1 MNFYKLIIIY
11 LLSFYVSIANSQE
24 TGEFT
29 KDATLNEVLGTS
41 AKDYTQFINEDET
54 LTWEIYVPE
63 TYDPS
68 KPAGVMV
75 FAGSPNFVRPPV
87 GWLSVIKDKN
97 LIWVASRKSNN
108 ASSIFQKTLL
118 AMMSIPLIENDYNI
132 DRSRVY
138 VTGEG
143 RTASRAA
150 LDYPEMFTGAIF
162 MGSRLWE
169 DNAEEK
175 VKKALNNSFVFVTR
189 ETNAFPRGTRY
200 AYIKFK
206 SAGVEKLNLF
216 FVQGRRRYNRL
227 RFAESIDFLDG

>member
-1 MNFYKLIIIY
+1 MSFFRLLIIS
-11 LLSFYVSIANSQE
+11 LLSLYVPLANSQE
-24 TGEFT
+24 IGEFT
-29 KDATLNEVLGTS
+29 KDATLIEVLGDMAS
-41 AKDYTQFINEDET
+41 DYTQFIDDDEI
-54 LTWEIYVPE
+54 LSWEIYVPE
-63 TYDPS
+63 NYDAS
-68 KPAGVMV
+68 KPAGIMV

-87 GWLSVIKDKN
+87 GWLSVMKDKN
-97 LIWVASRKSNN
+97 LIWVASRRSDN

-118 AMMSIPLIENDYNI
+118 AMMSVPLIENDYNI
-132 DRSRVY
+132 DRSRIY

-150 LDYPEMFTGAIF
+150 LDYPETFTGAIF

-175 VKKALNNSFVFVTR
+175 VKKALNNGFVFVTR
-189 ETNAFPRGTRY
+189 ELNAFPRGTRY
-200 AYIKFK
+200 AYRKFR
-206 SAGVEKLNLF
+206 SSGVEKLKLF